1 MATTLTRY
9 LKLKV
14 ADDLSADA
22 KYNLNRLDTLG
33 GISGATFSVDS
44 TDNLNVR
51 SRGNIVIEPQSPD
64 VGGSGVGGSIQLGD
78 DGHTVDV
85 LLLTSSFKVDSA
97 LSLLSNTT
105 GTAPNQIKRY
115 LNLSPSGTLTADRNL
130 TVNVVDVNRA
140 LTVSDDGTVVVIKG
154 DGRLNLAVPLTIGQG
169 GTGAATAI
177 LGTKNLVEGAAGSYA
192 ANAAN
197 ILAVNAAGTALE
209 WKAAGAGQ
217 VVSITPS
224 SPITVGGTSAVP
236 IIGIPAA
243 TTSTNGYLSATD
255 WTTFNSKQDSGNFIS
270 SLTGDVTA
278 AGPGAAN
285 TTLAVTG
292 VTAGSYTRAS
302 ITVDAK
308 GRVTAAGSG
317 SQIVDADISA
327 TAGIAQSKVANLTSD
342 LSGLQSGVAGK
353 YSNTN
358 PAAYVDAAG
367 AKSAAVVNSTAGTE
381 TDQAASVSAMK
392 SYISGVVGGGKVAA
406 NWLTADG
413 VTKVITHS
421 LGTLDVTVEIY
432 DESGI
437 TIYVDVVART
447 DTNTVTLTSS
457 SAPTTSWRVLI
468 RS

>member
-154 DGRLNLAVPLTIGQG
+154 DGRLNLAVPLTIG
-169 GTGAATAI
+169 
-177 LGTKNLVEGAAGSYA
+177 
-192 ANAAN
+192 
-197 ILAVNAAGTALE
+197 
-209 WKAAGAGQ
+209 
-217 VVSITPS
+217 
-224 SPITVGGTSAVP
+224 
-236 IIGIPAA
+236 
-243 TTSTNGYLSATD
+243 
-255 WTTFNSKQDSGNFIS
+255 
-270 SLTGDVTA
+270 
-278 AGPGAAN
+278 
-285 TTLAVTG
+285 
-292 VTAGSYTRAS
+292 
-302 ITVDAK
+302 
-308 GRVTAAGSG
+308 
-317 SQIVDADISA
+317 
-327 TAGIAQSKVANLTSD
+327 
-342 LSGLQSGVAGK
+342 
-353 YSNTN
+353 
-358 PAAYVDAAG
+358 
-367 AKSAAVVNSTAGTE
+367 
-381 TDQAASVSAMK
+381 
-392 SYISGVVGGGKVAA
+392 
-406 NWLTADG
+406 
-413 VTKVITHS
+413 
-421 LGTLDVTVEIY
+421 
-432 DESGI
+432 
-437 TIYVDVVART
+437 
-447 DTNTVTLTSS
+447 
-457 SAPTTSWRVLI
+457 
-468 RS
+468 